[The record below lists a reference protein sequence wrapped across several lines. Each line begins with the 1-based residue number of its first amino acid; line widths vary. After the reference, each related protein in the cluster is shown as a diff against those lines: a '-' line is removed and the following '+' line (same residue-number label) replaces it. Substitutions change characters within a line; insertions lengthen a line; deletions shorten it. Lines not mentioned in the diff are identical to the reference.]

1 LPGRLAGPLRSGEQV
16 RAGRHPAVAGRVT
29 DGRLLLDLYAVE
41 PGDDDMLAAAVLAA
55 ASEPGV
61 S

>member
-1 LPGRLAGPLRSGEQV
+1 M
-16 RAGRHPAVAGRVT
+16 AGRVT